1 MTDKITPELVQDAK
15 DLRDRFELLKRVIID
30 RLEYVIETICVVFG
44 ENYEQRELGSGDP
57 CLSAIW
63 HPVKDEQGNEFI
75 LINARVASSP
85 DAMPFLDSED
95 SEQDLMDDDD
105 LRIPLRWLFE
115 DFEEE
120 LKEGRQRY
128 LDQQASKEE
137 NEETIIKTAKAK
149 LTKQELEA
157 LTEALQQEQQ

>member
-1 MTDKITPELVQDAK
+1 MIDKITPEVVQDAE
-15 DLRDRFELLKRVIID
+15 DLRNRFELLKKVIIG
-30 RLEYVIETICVVFG
+30 RLDYVLETICVVFG
-44 ENYEQRELGSGDP
+44 ENYEQQELGREP

-63 HPVKDEQGNEFI
+63 HPVEDEQGNEFL
-75 LINARVASSP
+75 LINAGVASYP
-85 DAMPFLDSED
+85 DEMPFLDKED
-95 SEQDLMDDDD
+95 NEQTLTDDDD
-105 LRIPLRWLFE
+105 LRIPLCWLFE

-120 LKEGRQRY
+120 LKEGRQKY
-128 LDQQASKEE
+128 LDQQTSQEE